1 MSEAKT
7 LLQLAGAKLAPAKLS
22 EAAVVIIDAQD
33 EYVSG
38 KLPLDGVGAALD
50 RIATLLKAA
59 REAGAPVIHIAQRGR
74 PGGLF
79 DPDGPGFRIAAQA
92 APADGEAVI
101 QKSLPNAFAKTELHD
116 VLQEVGRKSLVL
128 AGFMT
133 HMCVSATARSALD
146 HGYAATVAADA
157 VATRALPDPLGGAD
171 IPAAQIHRTAL
182 AELADRFAAIA
193 QVADIKA

>member
-7 LLQLAGAKLAPAKLS
+7 LLQLAGANLAPAKLS

-79 DPDGPGFRIAAQA
+79 DPDAVCALWHRHLSGKELWTVGKIA
-92 APADGEAVI
+92 PI
-101 QKSLPNAFAKTELHD
+101 ISLELT
-116 VLQEVGRKSLVL
+116 L
-128 AGFMT
+128 
-133 HMCVSATARSALD
+133 
-146 HGYAATVAADA
+146 
-157 VATRALPDPLGGAD
+157 RALWDDA
-171 IPAAQIHRTAL
+171 
-182 AELADRFAAIA
+182 
-193 QVADIKA
+193 